1 MFQVTKNEPH
11 YFKQAKRKVTNQQ
24 ISQAWDDSNIDVIR
38 YQLRSD
44 ILLNEQNLLCAY
56 CEKEIDAERENSNI
70 DHYKTRKLF
79 PAETLN
85 YDNLFV
91 SCNSKG
97 SCSHIKDNYGLKKSD
112 YQKIVNPVIENPDD
126 YFEYGLTGD
135 ILIKDG
141 LSQPNKQKAEFT
153 IKVFALDNK
162 SLTEARKSLVL
173 TLKSYTEQNF
183 PISEIFSYL
192 NDYKSF
198 TTHIYNKLQGA
209 TA

>member
-1 MFQVTKNEPH
+1 MFQITKNEPH
-11 YFKQAKRKVTNQQ
+11 YFKQAKRKVTNQK
-24 ISQAWDDSNIDVIR
+24 ISQAWEDSNIDVIR
-38 YQLRSD
+38 YNLRSD

-79 PAETLN
+79 PDKTLN

-91 SCNSKG
+91 SCNSKV
-97 SCSHIKDNYGLKKSD
+97 SCSHIKDNYGLQQSD

-126 YFEYGLTGD
+126 YFEYGFAGD
-135 ILIKDG
+135 ILVKDN
-141 LSQPNKQKAEFT
+141 LSPSDKTKAEFT

-162 SLTEARKSLVL
+162 SLTDARKSLALMV
-173 TLKSYTEQNF
+173 KAYAEQNF
-183 PISEIFSYL
+183 PISEVFNYL

-198 TTHIYNKLQGA
+198 TKYIYNKLQGA
-209 TA
+209 TV